1 MINNPGIQNKG
12 LIAWNGTTSFPKPH
26 IDFNDFA
33 FVFEVVGSVPLAAD
47 ARFVVQFHDADDAN
61 DCLPETGVDAPA
73 NAVCQGPLFAPGP
86 AEFVI
91 PAGTPVGTV
100 CSGTVPCRLGKFISL
115 RHVSGG
121 ANVRAVLILQGPRRV
136 Q

>member
-12 LIAWNGTTSFPKPH
+12 LIVWNGTTAFPKRH
-26 IDFNDFA
+26 VDFVDFG
-33 FVFEVVGSVPLAAD
+33 FVFEVMTTLTAD
-47 ARFVVQFHDADDAN
+47 ARFVVQFHDADEAD
-61 DCLPETGVDAPA
+61 DCTPESGVDAPA

-91 PAGTPVGTV
+91 PNGTPAGTI

-121 ANVRAVLILQGPRRV
+121 ANVRAVLILQGPKRV